1 MALRNQWNRL
11 ITSKLIVRCHALH
24 STLTKMPASS
34 IDLYHMQDAR
44 NNFDA
49 MRPAPICA
57 EANQYMGQCQNIH
70 VSTNC
75 YYGYHDP
82 KTLENSHVT
91 TDCEMLE
98 MPQADG
104 MASASPKSNARKRS
118 ADDSEYPLSKRIR
131 EGKNFSFRLWNLI
144 EYKFCSYG
152 LLFYSVRFWSL

>member
-1 MALRNQWNRL
+1 
-11 ITSKLIVRCHALH
+11 
-24 STLTKMPASS
+24 MPASS

-131 EGKNFSFRLWNLI
+131 EEGTVPATTNHNPCFLRPTHNNPDISRCLMVHMI
-144 EYKFCSYG
+144 
-152 LLFYSVRFWSL
+152 

>member
-1 MALRNQWNRL
+1 MKSFREYLRRFNHLSQ
-11 ITSKLIVRCHALH
+11 TLH
-24 STLTKMPASS
+24 TTLTEMPASS

-57 EANQYMGQCQNIH
+57 EANQYMSQCQNIH

-75 YYGYHDP
+75 YYGYQDP
-82 KTLENSHVT
+82 KTLENCLVT

-98 MPQADG
+98 APQAHG

-118 ADDSEYPLSKRIR
+118 ADDSDYPLSKRIR
-131 EGKNFSFRLWNLI
+131 EGKNCSFRLWNLI
-144 EYKFCSYG
+144 E
-152 LLFYSVRFWSL
+152 LQILFMHFFIQ